1 MPTELSE
8 FGNVAE
14 TSAQRRTRL
23 REELAHDIVSAA
35 HLRGDF
41 VMSSGEHSDYYFD
54 KYLFLTKPTI
64 LRRLTDQ
71 LSTRIP
77 GTVDRLVGAEGGG
90 ASLATALSLTTGLPF
105 VITRTDSTR
114 TDSPRTDSTRTDS
127 TRPEKRERRR
137 TVLGELHAGER
148 VLVLTDVVDSGSQ
161 ALATVAQV
169 TEAGASVAGVLSV
182 IDRGAGGPEA
192 LAAGGHHYDP
202 LFTVADLDL

>member
-105 VITRTDSTR
+105 VITRTDPTR
-114 TDSPRTDSTRTDS
+114 TDPTRTA
-127 TRPEKRERRR
+127 TRERRR

-192 LAAGGHHYDP
+192 LAAAGHHYDP

>member
-8 FGNVAE
+8 FGTLPE

-41 VMSSGEHSDYYFD
+41 VMSSGERSDYYFD

-71 LSTRIP
+71 LSLRVP
-77 GTVDRLVGAEGGG
+77 DTVDRIVGAEGGG

-105 VITRTDSTR
+105 VIIRA
-114 TDSPRTDSTRTDS
+114 
-127 TRPEKRERRR
+127 EGGEQRRS
-137 TVLGELHAGER
+137 VLGELHVGER
-148 VLVLTDVVDSGSQ
+148 VLVLTDVVDSGRQ
-161 ALATVAQV
+161 ALATVAEV
-169 TEAGASVAGVLSV
+169 TGAGATVVGVLAV
-182 IDRGAGGPEA
+182 IDRVAGGAEA

>member
-14 TSAQRRTRL
+14 TSAERRTRL
-23 REELAHDIVSAA
+23 RAELAHDIVSAA

-77 GTVDRLVGAEGGG
+77 GAVDRLVGAEGGG

-105 VITRTDSTR
+105 VIIRTDAG
-114 TDSPRTDSTRTDS
+114 D
-127 TRPEKRERRR
+127 RRR
-137 TVLGELHAGER
+137 MVLGELHAGER

-161 ALATVAQV
+161 ALATVATV
-169 TEAGASVAGVLSV
+169 TEVGASVAGVLSV

>member
-114 TDSPRTDSTRTDS
+114 A
-127 TRPEKRERRR
+127 EKRERRR

-169 TEAGASVAGVLSV
+169 TGAGASVAGVLSV

-192 LAAGGHHYDP
+192 LAAAGHHYDP